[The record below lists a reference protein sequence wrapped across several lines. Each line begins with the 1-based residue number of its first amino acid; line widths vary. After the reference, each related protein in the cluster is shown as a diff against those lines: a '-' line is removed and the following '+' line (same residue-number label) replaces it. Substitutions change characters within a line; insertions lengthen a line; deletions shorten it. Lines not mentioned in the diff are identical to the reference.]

1 MWQPRPSRHAEQQ
14 AVLASAEA
22 TADRIRAEVAIP
34 LIELATTDGTAYLA
48 AWDRVWAASDA
59 HRTVRG
65 LRKRSAERTLTA
77 ASDQLRTAE
86 TTARRRWGS
95 LPQTPAGIEPWATT
109 VAQREADVDPRV
121 TETREQADQVRQA
134 QQHPDPGSPMEEA
147 CRHRPAR
154 ARRDRSNTRR

>member
-65 LRKRSAERTLTA
+65 LRKRDDCPA
-77 ASDQLRTAE
+77 ALGQ
-86 TTARRRWGS
+86 
-95 LPQTPAGIEPWATT
+95 PAA
-109 VAQREADVDPRV
+109 DPR
-121 TETREQADQVRQA
+121 
-134 QQHPDPGSPMEEA
+134 GY
-147 CRHRPAR
+147 R
-154 ARRDRSNTRR
+154 AVGYHSRAA